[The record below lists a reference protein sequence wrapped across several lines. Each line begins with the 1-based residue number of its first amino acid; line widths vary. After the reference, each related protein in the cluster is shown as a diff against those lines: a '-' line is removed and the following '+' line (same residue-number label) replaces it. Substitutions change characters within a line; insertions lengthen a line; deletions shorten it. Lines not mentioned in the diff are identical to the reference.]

1 MRFSP
6 RGDSIQQNRQTV
18 FRFKAIEIRAIGTE
32 LSEKRRVVRGYS
44 LPDDRDAK
52 PRIGG
57 GSGGAAARK
66 RSA

>member
-52 PRIGG
+52 LVEFCCWLVDPRRAVG
-57 GSGGAAARK
+57 
-66 RSA
+66 